1 MDYNAK
7 TDNDESWK
15 IELRTNF
22 ISILCGNQSLYE
34 DIGNYY
40 HCCAPASI
48 YKYYKDTTE
57 NFEAIINNQMWYSV
71 PSKFNDVFDCEII
84 VDKDKL
90 LNSFLQTQQK
100 VRIGSPAWKQAQL
113 QVQKEALNL
122 QGTFQK
128 MRSEMGITCLSEV
141 DDSLL
146 MWAHYTNNHR
156 GFCAE
161 YDLIQFNEKLH
172 FTPIPVIYSDNRVV
186 FDSLTLETSGED
198 AVRVFIE
205 GITSKSPEWSYEKEW
220 RIIRDNSACGD
231 KWDDVNKG
239 ALLESIQ
246 PLSIILGCEAN
257 ENLENK
263 MYQHCNAN
271 KINLYKMEKDR
282 NRYQLNKKEILI
294 FDD

>member
-1 MDYNAK
+1 MDFNSK
-7 TDNDESWK
+7 FDNDEKWK
-15 IELRTNF
+15 IELRANF
-22 ISILCGNQSLYE
+22 ISVSCGNQSFYE
-34 DIGNYY
+34 DIGHYY
-40 HCCAPASI
+40 HCYAPASI

-57 NFEAIINNQMWYSV
+57 NFEAIKNNKMWYSV
-71 PSKFNDVFDCEII
+71 PSEFNDVFDCEII

-90 LNSFLQTQQK
+90 LKSILQTQQK

-113 QVQKEALNL
+113 LVRKEALKL
-122 QGTFQK
+122 QGTFEELRSK
-128 MRSEMGITCLSEV
+128 MGVTCLSEV

-161 YDLIQFNEKLH
+161 YDLMEFNKRLQ
-172 FTPIPVIYSDNRVV
+172 FTPVPVIYSDNRVV
-186 FDSLTLETSGED
+186 FDSLNLNTSGED
-198 AVRVFIE
+198 SIRFFIE
-205 GITSKSPEWSYEKEW
+205 GITSKSSQWNYEKEW
-220 RIIRDNSACGD
+220 RIIRDDSACGD

-246 PLSIILGCEAN
+246 PLSIILGCASAE
-257 ENLENK
+257 ELESK
-263 MYQHCNAN
+263 IYQHCKAN

-282 NRYQLNKKEILI
+282 NHYQLNKKEILI